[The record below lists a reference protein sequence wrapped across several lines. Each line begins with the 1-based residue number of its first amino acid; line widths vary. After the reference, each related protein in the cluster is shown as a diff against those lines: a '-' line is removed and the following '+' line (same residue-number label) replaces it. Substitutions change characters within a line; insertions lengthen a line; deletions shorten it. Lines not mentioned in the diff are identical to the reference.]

1 VTRPHEQLGQV
12 LSAFES
18 EAVPHL
24 NDLFRAA
31 VRLLL
36 DQTRASDVVQ
46 ETYLVAWQTFDR
58 YQRGTNCRAWLFGIL
73 FNVIRHEQ
81 RRWLKWITGANE
93 NFAETQLV
101 APQPVPDNLTDR
113 EILAALDRL
122 PVQFR
127 AVLLLVDVE
136 EFSYR
141 EASDILGVPLG
152 TVMSRLSRARKVL
165 RVQLAHLA
173 RAYGVSNV
181 DT

>member
-1 VTRPHEQLGQV
+1 
-12 LSAFES
+12 
-18 EAVPHL
+18 
-24 NDLFRAA
+24 
-31 VRLLL
+31 
-36 DQTRASDVVQ
+36 
-46 ETYLVAWQTFDR
+46 
-58 YQRGTNCRAWLFGIL
+58 
-73 FNVIRHEQ
+73 VIRHER
-81 RRWLKWITGANE
+81 RRWLKWLTGANE

-101 APQPVPDNLTDR
+101 SPQPVPDNLTDR

-136 EFSYR
+136 EFSYQ

-152 TVMSRLSRARKVL
+152 TVMSRVSRARKVL
-165 RVQLAHLA
+165 RVKLAHLA